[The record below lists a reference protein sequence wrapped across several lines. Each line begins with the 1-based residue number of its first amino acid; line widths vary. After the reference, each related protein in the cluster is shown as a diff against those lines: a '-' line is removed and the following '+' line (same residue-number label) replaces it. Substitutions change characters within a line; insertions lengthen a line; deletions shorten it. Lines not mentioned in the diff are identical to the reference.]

1 MLHSIHSRRLL
12 CIFLVHYAQVVL
24 HIGHGPMT
32 RHLKKKIKRNDV
44 SSFAATWNPSPIK
57 QGVTPKTSLE

>member
-32 RHLKKKIKRNDV
+32 RHLKKKLKEMMYLH
-44 SSFAATWNPSPIK
+44 
-57 QGVTPKTSLE
+57 SLQPGIPPQSNRVLHQKPP